1 MHSDPSLKPF
11 RCDDYST
18 AGTRAQDVVLAF
30 KTDRN
35 GLSRP
40 GFVGRGPRHKHSMM
54 KCIVAVSMHR
64 HPVGGVTSQHATRS
78 RDNMIDIIYDTIA
91 CAAHEID
98 RPIYAG
104 RYSINRLKST
114 DACREGQHTF
124 FWERSASERGSSRDL
139 GF

>member
-1 MHSDPSLKPF
+1 MHAMHSDPSLKPF

-18 AGTRAQDVVLAF
+18 AGTRAQDVALAF

-78 RDNMIDIIYDTIA
+78 RDNMIDIMYRMRT
-91 CAAHEID
+91 
-98 RPIYAG
+98 
-104 RYSINRLKST
+104 
-114 DACREGQHTF
+114 
-124 FWERSASERGSSRDL
+124 
-139 GF
+139 